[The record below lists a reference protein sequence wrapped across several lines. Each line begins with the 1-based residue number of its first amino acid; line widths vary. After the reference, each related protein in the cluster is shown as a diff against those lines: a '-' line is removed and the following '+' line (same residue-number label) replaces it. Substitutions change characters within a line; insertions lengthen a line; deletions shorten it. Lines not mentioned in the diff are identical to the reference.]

1 MAFRLP
7 KAYADAMVAHA
18 RAEAPNEC
26 CGVLAGKDGKIVKLY
41 RCTNVEQSP
50 YRYSVDPR
58 ELIKIDQEIREN
70 DWEWLG
76 IYHSHTHT
84 EAYPSATDI
93 RLAYWPDTLYFIIS
107 LKDPDRPVVRAF
119 YIRDGRVEEVP
130 VEVVPDEAAGR

>member
-1 MAFRLP
+1 VLRGVGREGRQNRQALP
-7 KAYADAMVAHA
+7 VHQR
-18 RAEAPNEC
+18 RAEP
-26 CGVLAGKDGKIVKLY
+26 V
-41 RCTNVEQSP
+41 
-50 YRYSVDPR
+50 SVQR
-58 ELIKIDQEIREN
+58 RSQRAYQNKELIKIDQEIREN

-107 LKDPDRPVVRAF
+107 LKDPDRPVLRAF

-130 VEVVPDEAAGR
+130 VEIVPEQAPG